1 MEKDCLFSLLFHS
14 FQKPLHFEKEPFAK
28 YFAKKICA
36 FRL

>member
-1 MEKDCLFSLLFHS
+1 MKKDCLFSLLFNS
-14 FQKPLHFEKEPFAK
+14 FQKPLYFGIEPFAK